1 MPQVKVNLYATFRS
15 CIGGAPSVDVQ
26 IEPGQ
31 TVRDV
36 LEKLGVP
43 PGQTR
48 IIFVNSRA
56 GELSQPLEGG
66 EQLGIFPAIGG
77 G

>member
-1 MPQVKVNLYATFRS
+1 
-15 CIGGAPSVDVQ
+15 
-26 IEPGQ
+26 
-31 TVRDV
+31 V
-36 LEKLGVP
+36 LKGLGVP
-43 PGQTR
+43 PDQTR

-56 GELSQPLEGG
+56 ADLSQVLQGG

>member
-1 MPQVKVNLYATFRS
+1 MPQVRVNLYATFRS
-15 CIGGAPSVDVQ
+15 YIGGAPSVDVQ
-26 IEPGQ
+26 IAPGQ
-31 TVRDV
+31 TVREV

-66 EQLGIFPAIGG
+66 ERLGIFPAIGG